1 MMRTAI
7 ATTAMLM
14 IAGVSVAA
22 PPTPLVCGGGKTTA
36 KPTAITAV
44 DWCSATGVAMMGA
57 LVDGK
62 SELHEY
68 EELGQPHD
76 TILTRIASV
85 DYADVDGDR
94 RPEAL
99 VVIEQT
105 AWFATRDEP
114 SVSTDVAVYEWRRGA
129 AVRMATLP
137 AGSPVTALS
146 VRRGVVTMTSGPDRA
161 VTRHRW
167 SSRKRAF
174 AALPTAP

>member
-1 MMRTAI
+1 MKPTMI
-7 ATTAMLM
+7 ATAAMLM
-14 IAGVSVAA
+14 IARVSVAA
-22 PPTPLVCGGGKTTA
+22 PPTALVCGGA
-36 KPTAITAV
+36 KGTVKPAAITAV

-76 TILTRIASV
+76 TILTRIVSV

-105 AWFATRDEP
+105 AWFATRDEA
-114 SVSTDVAVYEWRRGA
+114 SVSTDVAV
-129 AVRMATLP
+129 
-137 AGSPVTALS
+137 
-146 VRRGVVTMTSGPDRA
+146 
-161 VTRHRW
+161 
-167 SSRKRAF
+167 
-174 AALPTAP
+174 

>member
-7 ATTAMLM
+7 ATAAMLM

-22 PPTPLVCGGGKTTA
+22 PPTPLVCGGGKATA
-36 KPTAITAV
+36 KPAAITAV
-44 DWCSATGVAMMGA
+44 DWCSAPGVAMMGA

-76 TILTRIASV
+76 TILTRIVSV

-105 AWFATRDEP
+105 AWFATRDEA

>member
-7 ATTAMLM
+7 ATVAMM
-14 IAGVSVAA
+14 MSAGVSVAA
-22 PPTPLVCGGGKTTA
+22 PPTALVGGGAKGTA

-44 DWCSATGVAMMGA
+44 DWCAAPGVAMMGV

-62 SELHEY
+62 SEMHEY
-68 EELGQPHD
+68 DELGGPHD
-76 TILTRIASV
+76 TILTRIVSV

-94 RPEAL
+94 KLEAL
-99 VVIEQT
+99 VVIEREV
-105 AWFATRDEP
+105 WFATRDQASRSSE
-114 SVSTDVAVYEWRRGA
+114 VAVYEWRRGA
-129 AVRMATLP
+129 AVRMAALP
-137 AGSPVTALS
+137 AGTPVTALS
-146 VRRGVVTMTSGPDRA
+146 VRRGVVSMTSGPDAA

>member
-1 MMRTAI
+1 MMRTVI
-7 ATTAMLM
+7 AAVALVMM
-14 IAGVSVAA
+14 ARVSVAA
-22 PPTPLVCGGGKTTA
+22 PPTPLVCGGGKATA
-36 KPTAITAV
+36 KPAAITAV
-44 DWCSATGVAMMGA
+44 DWCSAPGVAMMGA